1 MNKDFWTA
9 AGAIFGAAISAP
21 LIIAAVRAFFFFGQ
35 MSRTVS
41 VVEANIGI
49 INKKVDEFISEMHDY
64 MRQTNDRVTTIEAER
79 RSERRDRRA
88 SDRDTGEHEVR
99 S

>member
-1 MNKDFWTA
+1 MNRDFWAA

-41 VVEANIGI
+41 VVEVNMGLMT
-49 INKKVDEFISEMHDY
+49 KKVDTFIDEMHDY
-64 MRQTNDRVTTIEAER
+64 MAQTNERLTTIEVER
-79 RSERRDRRA
+79 RTERRDRRA
-88 SDRDTGEHEVR
+88 SDHDTDEHEIR
-99 S
+99 P